1 MGLWAQGLSRQ
12 LLQGV
17 LILAIMVGGVC
28 HGVPRAMAAEILSIR
43 SATLLQVGDQN
54 RSYGVQLACVEVSE
68 AQSQEALSWLQQHGA
83 RGTKV
88 NLRPISNRE
97 GRLVAKVSVLKT
109 GLDLGD
115 TMVNL
120 GLATLVPCLQE
131 EGVS

>member
-1 MGLWAQGLSRQ
+1 
-12 LLQGV
+12 V

-28 HGVPRAMAAEILSIR
+28 HAVPRAMAAEILSIR

-115 TMVNL
+115 AMVNL

>member
-1 MGLWAQGLSRQ
+1 
-12 LLQGV
+12 
-17 LILAIMVGGVC
+17 
-28 HGVPRAMAAEILSIR
+28 MAAEILSIR

-115 TMVNL
+115 AMVNL
-120 GLATLVPCLQE
+120 GLATLVPCFQE